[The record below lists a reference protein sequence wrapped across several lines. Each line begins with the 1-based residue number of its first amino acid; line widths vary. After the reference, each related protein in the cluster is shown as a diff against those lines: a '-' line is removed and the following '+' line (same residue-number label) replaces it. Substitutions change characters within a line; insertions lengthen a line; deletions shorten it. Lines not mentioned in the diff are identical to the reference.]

1 MQIEGF
7 TPEPLPRA
15 ATSSA
20 PSQAHEEAKL
30 QEACKQFETLFLNQM
45 LAQMRKSSGAGANGI
60 TGGGQGEEM
69 FQGMLDE
76 ERAKSWAQE
85 GGVGLASLLFQQM
98 KQQNL

>member
-7 TPEPLPRA
+7 TPEPLPKA

-20 PSQAHEEAKL
+20 PSQAQDEAKL
-30 QEACKQFETLFLNQM
+30 QEACKQFETLFLTQM
-45 LAQMRKSSGAGANGI
+45 FAQMRKSAGSSGL
-60 TGGGQGEEM
+60 TGGGQSEEM

-76 ERAKSWAQE
+76 ERAKNWSQE
-85 GGVGLASLLFQQM
+85 GGVGLANLLFQQM